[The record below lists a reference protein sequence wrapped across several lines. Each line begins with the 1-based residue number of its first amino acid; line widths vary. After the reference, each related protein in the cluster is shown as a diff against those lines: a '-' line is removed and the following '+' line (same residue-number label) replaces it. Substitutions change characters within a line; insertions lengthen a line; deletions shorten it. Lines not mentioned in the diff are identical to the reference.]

1 MQMNDQA
8 DEEMIAGADIG
19 FEAIEGGRG
28 VVMAA
33 ETDARGRMSAAA
45 IAERTCASR

>member
-19 FEAIEGGRG
+19 FEAIEGGP
-28 VVMAA
+28 VHLQ
-33 ETDARGRMSAAA
+33 T
-45 IAERTCASR
+45 